1 MKLLL
6 GSPKLQTE
14 FEFTLP
20 QQKKAVA
27 NLPLA
32 RKMNYEINKLGVYL
46 SGGLDSAAL
55 LCLILA
61 ELQAT
66 NNQDNYLV
74 HCFIIDKNEGQ
85 AQHALNVIKEAER
98 IFDVNINF
106 DMYNNEPND
115 YTKPGRISNT
125 VYKKIS
131 DQYTGMMFYQ
141 GLNDIPSADIKTFNS
156 TFEGYKN
163 LTEHSSLSNKPA
175 HFPFLKLHKP
185 QILDIFY
192 KLNCESVIQYTQ
204 SCTRKPSGQC
214 GECYWCEERS
224 WAFNMLS
231 KTDPQLKS

>member
-6 GSPKLQTE
+6 GPPNLEIE
-14 FEFTLP
+14 FEFVLP

-32 RKMNYEINKLGVYL
+32 RKMNYEINKLGIYL

-66 NNQDNYLV
+66 NNQDNYSV
-74 HCFIIDKNEGQ
+74 HCFIVDKNEDQ
-85 AQHALNVIKEAER
+85 VQHALNIIKEAEK

-106 DMYNNEPND
+106 DVYNNELDN
-115 YTKPGRISNT
+115 YTKPGRISNR
-125 VYKKIS
+125 VYKQIG
-131 DQYTGMMFYQ
+131 DQHTGIIFYQ
-141 GLNDIPSADIKTFNS
+141 GLNDIPSSDIKTFNS
-156 TFEGYKN
+156 TFEGYNN
-163 LTEHSSLSNKPA
+163 LTKYSKLGNKPA

-204 SCTRKPSGQC
+204 SCTRESTKQC
-214 GECYWCEERS
+214 GECYWCEERTWGFS
-224 WAFNMLS
+224 MLD
-231 KTDPQLKS
+231 KIDPQLKS